1 MAWKGLH
8 LTQPSRLSLA
18 DGQCCAKQNEGEVR
32 IAIEDLAWIVID
44 TPQATLSS
52 ALIAACMDAGVAMI
66 FTDSRHTPSGLAL
79 PFHRHHRQGAV
90 ARLQAEAKDSVKN
103 RLWQVIIRRKI
114 HNQAAVLSELGKA
127 DAATLKEIARHVEPG
142 DPENVEARAAR
153 FYWGRL
159 FADYTREDPDD
170 RRNKLLNYGY
180 AVVRAGVARA
190 LVAAGLIPV
199 FGLAHDGAA
208 NAFNLADDLV
218 EPFRPFVDRLAFK
231 TSADGTG
238 KDGDLTIEDR
248 RAMAG
253 ALLIDAKMGADSVS
267 LLVAAETA
275 AQSLV
280 RAFENE
286 KADRLAL
293 PELEPERELEFA
305 P

>member
-8 LTQPSRLSLA
+8 LTKAARLSLA
-18 DGQCCAKQNEGEVR
+18 DGQCCVKQDEGEVR
-32 IAIEDLAWIVID
+32 IAIEDLAWIVLD
-44 TPQATLSS
+44 TPHATLTST
-52 ALIAACMDAGVAMI
+52 LISACMDAGVAII

-90 ARLQAEAKDSVKN
+90 ARLQADVKESLKN
-103 RLWQVIIRRKI
+103 RLWQIIIRRKI

-127 DAATLKEIARHVEPG
+127 DVATLKEIARHVEPG

-159 FADYTREDPDD
+159 FADYVRDDPDD

-190 LVAAGLIPV
+190 LVASGLIPV
-199 FGLAHDGAA
+199 FGVAHDGAA

-231 TSADGTG
+231 TSADGSG
-238 KDGDLTIEDR
+238 KDGDLTVEDR

-253 ALLIDAKMGADSVS
+253 ALLIDARTGADSVT

-280 RAFENE
+280 RAFEDE
-286 KADRLAL
+286 KADRLVL
-293 PELEPERELEFA
+293 PELEPARELELA

>member
-8 LTQPSRLSLA
+8 LTQPAKLSLA
-18 DGQCCAKQNEGEVR
+18 DGQCCVKRDDGEVC
-32 IAIEDLAWIVID
+32 IAIEDLAWIVLD
-44 TPQATLSS
+44 TPHATLTS
-52 ALIAACMDAGVAMI
+52 ALMSACMDAGVAII
-66 FTDSRHTPSGLAL
+66 FTDARHTPSGLTL

-90 ARLQAEAKDSVKN
+90 ARLQAEAKESLKN
-103 RLWQVIIRRKI
+103 RLWQMIIRRKI
-114 HNQAAVLSELGKA
+114 INQAAVLSELGKA
-127 DAATLKEIARHVEPG
+127 DAATLKKIARHVEPG

-159 FADYTREDPDD
+159 FADYIRDDPDD

-180 AVVRAGVARA
+180 AVVRAGVARG

-199 FGLAHDGAA
+199 FGLAHEGAA

-231 TSADGTG
+231 TSADGSG
-238 KDGDLTIEDR
+238 KDGDLTIQDR
-248 RAMAG
+248 RVMAG
-253 ALLIDAKMGADSVS
+253 ALLINAKTGGESVT
-267 LLVAAETA
+267 LLVAAESA

-280 RAFENE
+280 RAFESE
-286 KADRLAL
+286 KTDRLVL
-293 PELEPERELEFA
+293 PELEPARELEFA

>member
-8 LTQPSRLSLA
+8 LTQPAKLSLA
-18 DGQCCAKQNEGEVR
+18 DGQCCVKQDEGEVR

-52 ALIAACMDAGVAMI
+52 ALMSACMDAGIAII

-159 FADYTREDPDD
+159 FADYVRDDPDD

-190 LVAAGLIPV
+190 LVAAGLIPA

-231 TSADGTG
+231 TSANGTG
-238 KDGDLTIEDR
+238 KDGELTIEDR
-248 RAMAG
+248 RTMAG
-253 ALLIDAKMGADSVS
+253 ALLIDAKTGADSVS

-280 RAFENE
+280 RAFEDE
-286 KADRLAL
+286 KADRLVL
-293 PELEPERELEFA
+293 PELEPERALELA

>member
-8 LTQPSRLSLA
+8 LTQAARLSLA
-18 DGQCCAKQNEGEVR
+18 DGQCCVKRDDGEVR
-32 IAIEDLAWIVID
+32 IAIEDLAWIVVD
-44 TPQATLSS
+44 TPQATLTST
-52 ALIAACMDAGVAMI
+52 LISACMDAGVAMV

-90 ARLQAEAKDSVKN
+90 ARLQAEAKDSLKN
-103 RLWQVIIRRKI
+103 KLWQVIIRRKI
-114 HNQAAVLSELGKA
+114 QNQAAVLSELGKE
-127 DAATLKEIARHVEPG
+127 DALTLREIARHVEPG

-159 FADYTREDPDD
+159 FADYIRDDPSD

-190 LVAAGLIPV
+190 LVASGLIPA

-218 EPFRPFVDRLAFK
+218 EPFRPFVDRLAFR
-231 TSADGTG
+231 TSAGGTG
-238 KDGDLTIEDR
+238 KDGDLTIDDR

-253 ALLIDAKMGADSVS
+253 ALLIDARAGSDCVT
-267 LLVAAETA
+267 LLTAAETA
-275 AQSLV
+275 SQSLV
-280 RAFENE
+280 RAFEEE
-286 KADRLAL
+286 KADRLVL
-293 PELEPERELEFA
+293 PELEPLRELELA

>member
-1 MAWKGLH
+1 MAWKGVH
-8 LTQPSRLSLA
+8 LTKTARLSLA
-18 DGQCCAKQNEGEVR
+18 DGQCCVQQQDGEVR
-32 IAIEDLAWIVID
+32 VAIEDLAWIVLD
-44 TPQATLSS
+44 TPHATLTT
-52 ALIAACMDAGVAMI
+52 ALMSACMDAGVAI
-66 FTDSRHTPSGLAL
+66 VFTDSRHTPSGLLL
-79 PFHRHHRQGAV
+79 PFHRHHRQSAV
-90 ARLQAEAKDSVKN
+90 ARLQVEAKESLKN
-103 RLWQVIIRRKI
+103 RVWQLIIRRKI
-114 HNQAAVLSELGKA
+114 HNQAAVLAAVGKH

-159 FADYTREDPDD
+159 FVDYIRDDPSD

-190 LVAAGLIPV
+190 LVASGLIPA

-218 EPFRPFVDRLAFK
+218 EPFRPFVDLLAYK
-231 TSADGTG
+231 TSAAGTG
-238 KDGDLTIEDR
+238 KDGDLTVEDR

-253 ALLIDAKMGADSVS
+253 ALLIDATIGGDTVT

-280 RAFENE
+280 RAFEDE
-286 KADRLAL
+286 KADRLVL
-293 PELEPERELEFA
+293 PELEAMRELELT